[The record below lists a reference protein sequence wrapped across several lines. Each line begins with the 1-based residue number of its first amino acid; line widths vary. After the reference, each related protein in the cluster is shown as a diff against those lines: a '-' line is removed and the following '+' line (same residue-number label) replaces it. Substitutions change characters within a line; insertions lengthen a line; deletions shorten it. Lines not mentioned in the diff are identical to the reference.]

1 MAFCSNCGAEVDG
14 KFCPK
19 CGTPVGAPAANAAP
33 EQAQPAAEQPPPAA
47 QPQPAAAGGME
58 DNVAGTLCYVLGF
71 ITGIIFLILEP
82 YNKNKLIRFHAFQS
96 IFFSVGLFVLSI
108 AVSIILPW
116 TMSLVLSPLI
126 SLGGFVLWIF
136 LLIKTYQNQKIVL
149 PVIGPMAEKQA

>member
-1 MAFCSNCGAEVDG
+1 MAFCSNCGAEFEG

-19 CGTPVGAPAANAAP
+19 CGTPASDAQAPPPQQGQPVGQQTPVAPA
-33 EQAQPAAEQPPPAA
+33 QPV
-47 QPQPAAAGGME
+47 AAGGMT
-58 DNVAGTLCYVLGF
+58 DNVAATLCYVLGF
-71 ITGIIFLILEP
+71 ITGIIFLVLAP

-96 IFFSVGLFVLSI
+96 IFVSVSLFVLSM

-116 TMSLVLSPLI
+116 SLSLVLDPLI

-149 PVIGPMAEKQA
+149 PIVGPLAEKQA